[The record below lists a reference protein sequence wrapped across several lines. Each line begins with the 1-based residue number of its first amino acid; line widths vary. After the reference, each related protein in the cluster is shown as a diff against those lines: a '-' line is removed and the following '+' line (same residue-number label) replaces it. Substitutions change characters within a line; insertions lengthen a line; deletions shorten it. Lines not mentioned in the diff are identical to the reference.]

1 MSVLGISY
9 LFYITLP
16 ELCDIKYLLF
26 IDPIIISTE
35 NIRQL
40 TLNDI

>member
-1 MSVLGISY
+1 MKVLGIPY

-26 IDPIIISTE
+26 FDPIIISTE
-35 NIRQL
+35 NIRHL
-40 TLNDI
+40 THNDI